1 MATLRE
7 CLQSLQADLVMR
19 DLAAVRNEVA
29 TVSEHLTS
37 LRSDEDGYEVRNS
50 TRNYG
55 RLTLVEVGLVAGPTI
70 YREVAIESKG

>member
-29 TVSEHLTS
+29 TVSEHLES
-37 LRSDEDGYEVRNS
+37 MRADEDGYEVRES
-50 TRNYG
+50 TRYYG
-55 RLTLVEVGLVAGPTI
+55 KLVLVEVGLIAGPTI
-70 YREVAIESKG
+70 YRQVA